1 MAAAQALGRNMI
13 GPSNRLAPLGACGL
27 ALLVG
32 MASLSRSAPAATHFL
47 LVEGLGGERRYAES
61 FRDQVEEML
70 AAVRRTS
77 GDEALVTVLAG
88 TDATAGRI
96 ESAFGALAENV
107 NPGDALAVFLVG
119 HGSHDGGGYKFNI
132 PGPDISGAQLKL
144 WLDAVPAARQLVVST
159 TSSSGGAL
167 ETLKAPQRVVI
178 TATKNGREKNATV
191 FGEYFAEAFAA
202 SEADTNKND
211 SISALEAFRY
221 AESKVKAHYADHQRL
236 ATEHPQLQGE
246 RADGFLLA
254 RLGKA
259 AALAEDPSKRGLLDR
274 REGLERRIADLTA
287 RKDELSQAEF
297 LEELEAL
304 LLEMAAVQQQIAGE
318 EAGSAEERP

>member
-1 MAAAQALGRNMI
+1 MTALSARRM
-13 GPSNRLAPLGACGL
+13 LLGAFVL
-27 ALLVG
+27 ALCAGLPRG
-32 MASLSRSAPAATHFL
+32 APAATHFL
-47 LVEGLGGERRYAES
+47 LVEGLGGERRYSER
-61 FRDQVEEML
+61 FRDQVSGML
-70 AAVRRTS
+70 AAVRRTA

-96 ESAFGALAENV
+96 ESAFGALAGRMS
-107 NPGDALAVFLVG
+107 PGDALAVFLIG

-132 PGPDISGAQLKL
+132 PGPDITGTQLKL

-167 ETLKAPQRVVI
+167 DTLKAARRVVI

-202 SEADTNKND
+202 TEADTNKND
-211 SISALEAFRY
+211 SISALEAFQY

-246 RADGFLLA
+246 RAESFMLA
-254 RLGKA
+254 RLGQA
-259 AALAEDPSKRGLLDR
+259 AALAEDPSTRELLDR
-274 REGLERRIADLTA
+274 RESLELKITDLTA
-287 RKDELSQAEF
+287 RKDQLSQSEF
-297 LEELEAL
+297 LKRLEAL
-304 LLEMAAVQQQIAGE
+304 LVEMAEIQREIAGE
-318 EAGSAEERP
+318 QSGSEEDRQ

>member
-1 MAAAQALGRNMI
+1 MT
-13 GPSNRLAPLGACGL
+13 RLAKRRV
-27 ALLVG
+27 LLVACVLPLWVG
-32 MASLSRSAPAATHFL
+32 LSRGAPAATHFL

-61 FRDQVEEML
+61 FREQISGML
-70 AAVRRTS
+70 AAVRRTA

-96 ESAFGALAENV
+96 ESALGALAGRV
-107 NPGDALAVFLVG
+107 SPGDALAVFLIG

-132 PGPDISGAQLKL
+132 PGPDVTGAQLKL

-167 ETLKAPQRVVI
+167 DALKGAQRVVI

-202 SEADTNKND
+202 TEADTNKND
-211 SISALEAFRY
+211 SISALEAFQY

-246 RADGFLLA
+246 RAESFMLA
-254 RLGKA
+254 RLGDA
-259 AALAEDPSKRGLLDR
+259 AALAEDPSTRELLDR
-274 REGLERRIADLTA
+274 RESLELKIADLTA
-287 RKDELSQAEF
+287 RKDELSQSEF
-297 LEELEAL
+297 LKELEAL
-304 LLEMAAVQQQIAGE
+304 LLEMAEIQRQIAGE
-318 EAGSAEERP
+318 QAGSGEERQ

>member
-1 MAAAQALGRNMI
+1 MT
-13 GPSNRLAPLGACGL
+13 GL
-27 ALLVG
+27 AKRRILLLACLLPLCVG
-32 MASLSRSAPAATHFL
+32 LPRGASAATHFL
-47 LVEGLGGERRYAES
+47 LLEGLGGERRYSEN
-61 FRDQVEEML
+61 FREQITGML
-70 AAVRRTS
+70 AAVRRTA

-96 ESAFGALAENV
+96 ESAFGALAGRV
-107 NPGDALAVFLVG
+107 SPGDALAVFLVG

-132 PGPDISGAQLKL
+132 PGPDITGAQLKL

-167 ETLKAPQRVVI
+167 DTLKGARRVVI

-202 SEADTNKND
+202 TEADTNKND
-211 SISALEAFRY
+211 TISALEAFQY
-221 AESKVKAHYADHQRL
+221 AESKVKAHYADNQRL

-246 RADGFLLA
+246 RAESFMLA
-254 RLGKA
+254 RLGEA
-259 AALAEDPSKRGLLDR
+259 AALAEDPSKRELLDR
-274 REGLERRIADLTA
+274 RESLELKIADLTA

-297 LEELEAL
+297 LKELEAL
-304 LLEMAAVQQQIAGE
+304 LLEMAAIQREIAGE
-318 EAGSAEERP
+318 QAGSGEERQ